1 MLTQD
6 VILGSKNRRMIF
18 VEGACRSTQEKCAN
32 DGATET
38 WIEMTD
44 TKTNTAS
51 TSSSEA
57 PNLSSQTNNQT
68 NRISE
73 SAIQDAI
80 KVMGY
85 AGDVAAPYA
94 YAALSSNAVIVDV
107 RTSAEWN
114 FVGLP
119 ALSPEQL
126 VVCEWQ
132 GYPDMQRNPEFVAKV
147 SEEILARSNA
157 EAPADAPEVYFLCRS
172 GARSRSAAMAM
183 TQAGFSKCF
192 NIQNGFEGDP
202 DAEGHRGMVNGWK
215 VDGLPWRQ
223 G

>member
-1 MLTQD
+1 MLRQD
-6 VILGSKNRRMIF
+6 VILAWKNRRVIF
-18 VEGACRSTQEKCAN
+18 DDGACRSTQEKCAN
-32 DGATET
+32 DGAAEM

-44 TKTNTAS
+44 TKNNNPS
-51 TSSSEA
+51 TSSSDD
-57 PNLSSQTNNQT
+57 PHLSNQT
-68 NRISE
+68 NRLSE
-73 SAIQDAI
+73 SAIQDA
-80 KVMGY
+80 VNATGY

-107 RTSAEWN
+107 RTIAEWN

-132 GYPDMQRNPEFVAKV
+132 AYPDMQRNPGFVAKV
-147 SEEILARSNA
+147 SEEVLARSSA
-157 EAPADAPEVYFLCRS
+157 KAPADAPEIYFLCRS

-183 TQAGFSKCF
+183 TQAGFPKCF

-202 DAEGHRGMVNGWK
+202 DADGHRGIVNGWK

>member
-6 VILGSKNRRMIF
+6 VILAQENRRVI
-18 VEGACRSTQEKCAN
+18 VGESACRSTQEKCAN
-32 DGATET
+32 DGAAEI

-44 TKTNTAS
+44 TKTNTPS
-51 TSSSEA
+51 TPLA
-57 PNLSSQTNNQT
+57 DTPNLSSQASNSTD
-68 NRISE
+68 RLSE
-73 SAIQDAI
+73 SAIQDA
-80 KVMGY
+80 VNLMGY

-94 YAALSSNAVIVDV
+94 YAALSGQAVIVDV
-107 RTSAEWN
+107 RTIAEWN

-132 GYPDMQRNPEFVAKV
+132 AYPDMQRNPGFVAKV

-183 TQAGFSKCF
+183 TQAGFPKCF

-202 DAEGHRGMVNGWK
+202 DSDGHRGTVNGWK

>member
-1 MLTQD
+1 
-6 VILGSKNRRMIF
+6 
-18 VEGACRSTQEKCAN
+18 
-32 DGATET
+32 
-38 WIEMTD
+38 MTD
-44 TKTNTAS
+44 TKTNTPS
-51 TSSSEA
+51 TPLA
-57 PNLSSQTNNQT
+57 DTPNLSSQASNSTD
-68 NRISE
+68 RLSE
-73 SAIQDAI
+73 SAIQDA
-80 KVMGY
+80 VNLMGY

-94 YAALSSNAVIVDV
+94 YAALSGQAVIVDV
-107 RTSAEWN
+107 RTIAEWN

-132 GYPDMQRNPEFVAKV
+132 AYPDMQRNPGFVAKV

-183 TQAGFSKCF
+183 TQAGFPKCF

-202 DAEGHRGMVNGWK
+202 DSDGHRGTVNGWK

>member
-1 MLTQD
+1 MFGD
-6 VILGSKNRRMIF
+6 
-18 VEGACRSTQEKCAN
+18 GACRSTLEKCAN
-32 DGATET
+32 DGAAEM

-44 TKTNTAS
+44 TKNNNPS
-51 TSSSEA
+51 TSSSDA
-57 PNLSSQTNNQT
+57 PNPSSQT

-73 SAIQDAI
+73 SAIQDA
-80 KVMGY
+80 VNTMGY

-107 RTSAEWN
+107 RTIAEWN

-132 GYPDMQRNPEFVAKV
+132 AYPDMQRNPGFVAKV

-183 TQAGFSKCF
+183 TQAGFPKCF

-202 DAEGHRGMVNGWK
+202 DADGHRGMVNGWK
-215 VDGLPWRQ
+215 VNGLPWRQ

>member
-1 MLTQD
+1 MFGD
-6 VILGSKNRRMIF
+6 
-18 VEGACRSTQEKCAN
+18 GACRSTQEKCAN
-32 DGATET
+32 DGAAEM

-44 TKTNTAS
+44 TKNNNPS
-51 TSSSEA
+51 TSSSDA
-57 PNLSSQTNNQT
+57 LNLSSQAKAQGSSQASNQAHK
-68 NRISE
+68 ISE
-73 SAIQDAI
+73 SAIQEAVN
-80 KVMGY
+80 VMGY

-94 YAALSSNAVIVDV
+94 YAALSSSAVIVDV
-107 RTSAEWN
+107 RTIAEWN

-132 GYPDMQRNPEFVAKV
+132 AYPDMQRNPGFVAKV

-157 EAPADAPEVYFLCRS
+157 AAPADAPEIYFLCRS

-183 TQAGFSKCF
+183 TQAGFPKCF

-202 DAEGHRGMVNGWK
+202 DADGHRGNVNGWK

>member
-1 MLTQD
+1 MNVL
-6 VILGSKNRRMIF
+6 VGH
-18 VEGACRSTQEKCAN
+18 AEKSAD
-32 DGATET
+32 DGAAEM

-44 TKTNTAS
+44 SKIDNTSA
-51 TSSSEA
+51 SSSDA
-57 PNLSSQTNNQT
+57 PHSNNQANNQA
-68 NRISE
+68 NRLSE
-73 SAIQDAI
+73 SAIQDA
-80 KVMGY
+80 VNTTGY

-94 YAALSSNAVIVDV
+94 YAALSSNAIIVDV
-107 RTSAEWN
+107 RTIAEWN

-132 GYPDMQRNPEFVAKV
+132 AYPDMQRNPGFVAKV
-147 SEEILARSNA
+147 SEEILARSTA

-172 GARSRSAAMAM
+172 GARSRSAALAM
-183 TQAGFSKCF
+183 TQAGFPKCF
-192 NIQNGFEGDP
+192 NIKNGFEGDP
-202 DAEGHRGMVNGWK
+202 DADGHRGTVNGWK

>member
-1 MLTQD
+1 
-6 VILGSKNRRMIF
+6 
-18 VEGACRSTQEKCAN
+18 
-32 DGATET
+32 
-38 WIEMTD
+38 MTD
-44 TKTNTAS
+44 TKTNTPS
-51 TSSSEA
+51 MSSSDA
-57 PNLSSQTNNQT
+57 PNLSSQANSQASNQT
-68 NRISE
+68 NRITE
-73 SAIQDAI
+73 SAIQDAV

-107 RTSAEWN
+107 RTIAEWN

-132 GYPDMQRNPEFVAKV
+132 AYPDMQRNPGFVAKV
-147 SEEILARSNA
+147 SDEILARSNA

-183 TQAGFSKCF
+183 TQAGFPKCF

>member
-1 MLTQD
+1 
-6 VILGSKNRRMIF
+6 
-18 VEGACRSTQEKCAN
+18 
-32 DGATET
+32 
-38 WIEMTD
+38 MTD
-44 TKTNTAS
+44 TKNNNPSA
-51 TSSSEA
+51 SSSDA
-57 PNLSSQTNNQT
+57 PQLSTQT
-68 NRISE
+68 NRLSE
-73 SAIQDAI
+73 SAIQDAVN
-80 KVMGY
+80 VMGY
-85 AGDVAAPYA
+85 AGDVTAPYA
-94 YAALSSNAVIVDV
+94 YTALSSNAVIVDV
-107 RTSAEWN
+107 RTIAEWN

-183 TQAGFSKCF
+183 TQAGFPKCF

-202 DAEGHRGMVNGWK
+202 DADGHRGIVNGWK